1 MEKSQF
7 FKSLNVWG
15 HLLSDVKIYDV
26 PGVLT
31 FMFDR
36 VPIEEPF
43 YSCVI
48 KADF

>member
-1 MEKSQF
+1 MKKSHF
-7 FKSLNVWG
+7 LTSLNVWG

-31 FMFDR
+31 FIFDR
-36 VPIEEPF
+36 VTIEGPF